1 MFVRFGEESL
11 HSCEVMIK
19 DIEDSKRFNTAVHN
33 ASKVFIAV
41 ERYCTFANLIPLGW
55 KIKNG

>member
-1 MFVRFGEESL
+1 MINFRICLLIFVRFGEESL

-33 ASKVFIAV
+33 ASKVFFAV
-41 ERYCTFANLIPLGW
+41 ER
-55 KIKNG
+55 